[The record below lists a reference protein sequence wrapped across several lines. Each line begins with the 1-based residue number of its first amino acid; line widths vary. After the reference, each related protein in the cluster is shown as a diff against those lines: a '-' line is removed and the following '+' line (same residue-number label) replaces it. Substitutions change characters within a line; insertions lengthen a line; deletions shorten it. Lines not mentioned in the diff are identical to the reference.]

1 MFPIEAAISN
11 LVEEGETI
19 FTVILRDVTLRERS
33 DILIAKF
40 SRWTMSSEMRSVSS
54 ALFCLAWMLPVVGR
68 ISHSPVAD
76 YWTLVLT
83 IGQEAIL
90 FLTAINNA
98 VPNAGERTQD
108 WVSKDSIFSPLH
120 VGP

>member
-1 MFPIEAAISN
+1 MKTFAASGDSARRMGERSRLLGLRKNGEVFPIEAAISN

-76 YWTLVLT
+76 
-83 IGQEAIL
+83 
-90 FLTAINNA
+90 
-98 VPNAGERTQD
+98 
-108 WVSKDSIFSPLH
+108 
-120 VGP
+120 